1 MKISNRLFNDQQVSQ
16 FSKNMSDIQK
26 LQSKISSGKN
36 IVFASDDPVGAVELS
51 GLKDVTARIDQFLKN
66 ANLAMDRLHLMDS
79 SLEGAKDIFIR
90 CNELAVQASN
100 DVLGVGDREAI
111 ALEFDELSS
120 ECYPAALITSVPPDK

>member
-1 MKISNRLFNDQQVSQ
+1 
-16 FSKNMSDIQK
+16 MSDIQK

-51 GLKDVTARIDQFLKN
+51 GLKDVTARVDQFLKN

-79 SLEGAKDIFIR
+79 SLEGAKSIFTR

-100 DVLGVGDREAI
+100 DILGVGDREAI
-111 ALEFDELSS
+111 ALEFDELKKELLSIS
-120 ECYPAALITSVPPDK
+120 NIQDSGEVLFLQDLSLKHNLFK